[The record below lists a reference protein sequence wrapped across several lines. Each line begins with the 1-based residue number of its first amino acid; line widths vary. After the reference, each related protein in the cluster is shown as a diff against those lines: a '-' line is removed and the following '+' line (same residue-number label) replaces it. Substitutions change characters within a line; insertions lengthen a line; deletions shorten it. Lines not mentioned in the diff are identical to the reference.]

1 MAGHSKWSKVKH
13 IKGPLDQKRGQLFSK
28 LAKEIAVAARMGGGD
43 PAGNPR
49 LRSAILAARAQ
60 SMPNDNIDRAIK
72 RGTGEGGEAANI
84 EETIYEAYAPGGVAL
99 IVEVATDNRNRTAAD
114 LRLILTKN
122 HGNLALP
129 GAVSYMFHRKGRI
142 TVPATA
148 IPEERLFDLVI
159 EAGGEELT
167 QDDEHHVITTAP
179 DQLYAVAEVLKNA
192 GVQSDSQKLIFV
204 PESQVTVADA
214 TVAAQVMRLIEALE
228 DSDDVQHV
236 HTNFAPT
243 EEALAQLSS

>member
-13 IKGPLDQKRGQLFSK
+13 IKGPLDRKRGQLFSK
-28 LAKEIAVAARMGGGD
+28 LAKEITVAAKMGGGD
-43 PAGNPR
+43 PSGNPR

-72 RGTGEGGEAANI
+72 RGTGEGTDVSNI
-84 EETIYEAYAPGGVAL
+84 EESVYEAYAPGGVAL
-99 IVEVATDNRNRTAAD
+99 ILEVATENRNRTAAD

-122 HGNLALP
+122 HGNLASP
-129 GAVSYMFHRKGRI
+129 GAVLYMFHRKGRV
-142 TVPATA
+142 TVPATT
-148 IPEERLFDLVI
+148 IQVGRLFDLVI

-167 QDDEHHVITTAP
+167 QEDEHHVITTAP
-179 DQLYAVAEVLKNA
+179 DQLYAVAEALKNA
-192 GVQSDSQKLIFV
+192 GVQADSQKLTFV
-204 PESQVTVADA
+204 PETQVTVTDPAIA
-214 TVAAQVMRLIEALE
+214 TQVVRLIEALE

-243 EEALAQLSS
+243 EEALAQFPG

>member
-28 LAKEIAVAARMGGGD
+28 LAKEVTVAAKMGGGD

-60 SMPNDNIDRAIK
+60 SMPNDNIERAIK
-72 RGTGEGGEAANI
+72 RGTGEGAEASNI
-84 EETIYEAYAPGGVAL
+84 EETVYEAYAPGGVAL

-122 HGNLALP
+122 HGNLASP
-129 GAVSYMFHRKGRI
+129 GAVSYMFHRKGRV
-142 TVPATA
+142 TVPATT

-167 QDDEHHVITTAP
+167 QEDDHYVITTAP
-179 DQLYAVAEVLKNA
+179 DQLYAVAEALKSA
-192 GVQSDSQKLIFV
+192 HVQSDSQKL
-204 PESQVTVADA
+204 
-214 TVAAQVMRLIEALE
+214 
-228 DSDDVQHV
+228 
-236 HTNFAPT
+236 
-243 EEALAQLSS
+243 

>member
-84 EETIYEAYAPGGVAL
+84 EETVYEAYAPGGVAL

-122 HGNLALP
+122 HGNLASP
-129 GAVSYMFHRKGRI
+129 GAVSYMFHRKGRV

-167 QDDEHHVITTAP
+167 QDDEHHLITTAP

-192 GVQSDSQKLIFV
+192 GVQADSQKLIFV
-204 PESQVTVADA
+204 PESQVAVADA
-214 TVAAQVMRLIEALE
+214 TVAAQVVRLIEALE

-243 EEALAQLSS
+243 E

>member
-28 LAKEIAVAARMGGGD
+28 LAKEITVAAKMGGGD

-72 RGTGEGGEAANI
+72 RGIGEGSDASNI
-84 EETIYEAYAPGGVAL
+84 EESVYEAYAPGGVAL
-99 IVEVATDNRNRTAAD
+99 MVEVATDNRNRTAAD

-122 HGNLALP
+122 HGNLASP

-142 TVPATA
+142 TVPLATIA
-148 IPEERLFDLVI
+148 EERLLEVVI

-167 QDDEHHVITTAP
+167 REDDHHVVSTAP
-179 DQLYAVAEVLKNA
+179 DQLYAVAEALKNA
-192 GVQSDSQKLIFV
+192 GVQADSQKLTFV
-204 PESQVTVADA
+204 PETHVSVAEPA
-214 TVAAQVMRLIEALE
+214 VAAQVVRLIDALE

-236 HTNFAPT
+236 HTNFSPT
-243 EEALAQLSS
+243 EEALAQLSI

>member
-28 LAKEIAVAARMGGGD
+28 LAKEITVAAKMGGGD
-43 PAGNPR
+43 PSGNPR

-72 RGTGEGGEAANI
+72 RATGEGADAANI
-84 EETIYEAYAPGGVAL
+84 EESVYEAYAPGGVAMM
-99 IVEVATDNRNRTAAD
+99 IEVATDNRNRTAAD
-114 LRLILTKN
+114 LRLMLTKN
-122 HGNLALP
+122 HGNLASP
-129 GAVSYMFHRKGRI
+129 GAVSYMFHRKGRV

-148 IPEERLFDLVI
+148 IQEERLFDLVI

-167 QDDEHHVITTAP
+167 QEDEHYIITTAP
-179 DQLYAVAEVLKNA
+179 DQLYAVAEALRDA
-192 GVQSDSQKLIFV
+192 GVQADSQKLTFV
-204 PESQVTVADA
+204 PETQVTVAEA
-214 TVAAQVMRLIEALE
+214 TVAAQIVRLIETLE

-243 EEALAQLSS
+243 EEALAQL

>member
-28 LAKEIAVAARMGGGD
+28 LAKEITVAAKMGGGD

-49 LRSAILAARAQ
+49 LRSAILTARAQ

-72 RGTGEGGEAANI
+72 RGTGVGTDASNI
-84 EETIYEAYAPGGVAL
+84 EESVYEAYAPGGVAL
-99 IVEVATDNRNRTAAD
+99 VVEVATDNRNRTAAD

-122 HGNLALP
+122 HGNLAST

-142 TVPATA
+142 TVPAST
-148 IPEERLFDLVI
+148 IKEEPLLDLVI
-159 EAGGEELT
+159 EAGGDELT
-167 QDDEHHVITTAP
+167 REEDHHVISTAA
-179 DQLYAVAEVLKNA
+179 DRLYAVAEALRTA
-192 GVQSDSQKLIFV
+192 GVQSDAQKLTFV
-204 PESQVTVADA
+204 PENHVTVSDA
-214 TVAAQVMRLIEALE
+214 AIATQVVRLIEALE

-243 EEALAQLSS
+243 EEALVQLAV

>member
-28 LAKEIAVAARMGGGD
+28 LAKEISVASRMGGGD

-72 RGTGEGGEAANI
+72 RGIGEGPDAANI
-84 EETIYEAYAPGGVAL
+84 EESVYEAYAPGGVAL
-99 IVEVATDNRNRTAAD
+99 LVEVATDNRNRTAAD

-122 HGNLALP
+122 HGNLASP
-129 GAVSYMFHRKGRI
+129 GAVSYMFHRQGRI

-148 IPEERLFDLVI
+148 IGEERLLELVI
-159 EAGGEELT
+159 EAGGDELT
-167 QDDEHHVITTAP
+167 QEDDHHVISTAP
-179 DQLYAVAEVLKNA
+179 DQLYAVAEVLRTA
-192 GVQSDSQKLIFV
+192 GVQADAQRLTFV
-204 PESQVTVADA
+204 PETQVAVSDPAI
-214 TVAAQVMRLIEALE
+214 AAQVVRIIEVLE

-243 EEALAQLSS
+243 EDALTQLTA